1 MLGSIFDPRKNGIK
15 PILLVSTQFI
25 LSVYYN
31 EIFGLAIDRN
41 QEYEVH
47 TSPMWAVK
55 RSDLEGLKSALCESL
70 LFSFKYS
77 ASEFLMNYFSGYINE
92 SVNDLLP
99 KFITE
104 KVYKNT
110 DTCFFLN
117 DVVGCD
123 QKKLSELTHN
133 WQSITG
139 SVLKL
144 IKAPI
149 EIYQI
154 YTTSRRLLIFLKP
167 MAPFLPFPLNNEYV
181 VMGSIASLIFAR
193 VGAEIYLDKK
203 SNALSA
209 ELNKAIEFDNDNK
222 EFALESAS
230 EIRGRNLEAAMNGL
244 DEVSS
249 AEKASINNKLNFI
262 GNIQQYLSI
271 DPLAKSML
279 IMLCGTATILYTE
292 VSYKHVFKPIIFY
305 AGELLNLGQGLI
317 GFYHLKN
324 SLMFGKNNLNELTG
338 KISEAEKLISDGQ
351 GKIGKPGE
359 NKLLEA
365 ENLGLTFSGRRRKLS
380 DLSVSKGEIVRLKG
394 KSAFLDS
401 VLFGAF
407 IEQGEIKRTNSY
419 CKSGEAYLP
428 VLGFSL
434 IQDIAGS
441 SIIEDAKLGA
451 INGLLQ
457 QFEIN
462 SNTNSYDLNDEQKQI
477 VKLIS
482 TFVSGKDLVIL
493 EKPFNWLS
501 EENLTKCLKLIKIE
515 AEKGR
520 GFLIIN
526 DIEREDFYTKT
537 LEMTKVKGVETALDR
552 QWFRNFS
559 LWAPGYRE

>member
-55 RSDLEGLKSALCESL
+55 ESDLEGLKSALCESL

-77 ASEFLMNYFSGYINE
+77 ACEFVMNYFSGYMNE
-92 SVNDLLP
+92 SVSDLLP
-99 KFITE
+99 NFVSDR
-104 KVYKNT
+104 VYKNPAA
-110 DTCFFLN
+110 CFFLN
-117 DVVGCD
+117 DVLECD
-123 QKKLSELTHN
+123 QQKLSE
-133 WQSITG
+133 SIDNTQHLIG
-139 SVLKL
+139 SVFSL
-144 IKAPI
+144 IKAPM
-149 EIYQI
+149 EVYQI
-154 YTTSRRLLIFLKP
+154 YTTGRSLFIFLKKA
-167 MAPFLPFPLNNEYV
+167 APFLPFPLNSEYV
-181 VMGSIASLIFAR
+181 LMGAIASLIFAR

-222 EFALESAS
+222 EFALESAN
-230 EIRGRNLEAAMNGL
+230 EVAGRNLEGAVNGL
-244 DEVSS
+244 NETARDK
-249 AEKASINNKLNFI
+249 KASLKNKLNGI

-271 DPLAKSML
+271 NPFAKSML

-407 IEQGEIKRTNSY
+407 IEQGEIKRTDSY

-451 INGLLQ
+451 INDLLQ

-482 TFVSGKDLVIL
+482 ALVSGKDLVIL

-515 AEKGR
+515 AQKGR

-552 QWFRNFS
+552 
-559 LWAPGYRE
+559 